1 MKSHKI
7 YLVSFLLLI
16 VATISNCTV
25 QKRSYR
31 NGYYVSWNKK
41 TIQPVKVSKHIETT
55 SKETFIKEIPETVK
69 INAVQSQG
77 PLLAS
82 VKKYV
87 KSEVKRLNI
96 KPLKLVEDSCG
107 DLITLRDGTDIE
119 AKVIEVGS
127 KVIKYKRCDNL
138 SGPLIVVNIENVF
151 MIKYA
156 NGTKEVFKKEEVK
169 EKKNTENYQS
179 TQEKPVVVRK
189 NNTMAVTSFIL
200 LFFSFLII
208 PAPISFIF
216 GLVALGEFKKE
227 PGKYKN
233 KWMAQIPVILGYI
246 VLGIIFLAIIASF
259 LIM

>member
-1 MKSHKI
+1 MKNRKLFIFSM
-7 YLVSFLLLI
+7 LLFT
-16 VATISNCTV
+16 VATITNCTV

-41 TIQPVKVSKHIETT
+41 TIQPVKVAKHVEAK
-55 SKETFIKEIPETVK
+55 SKETFIKTIPETVK
-69 INAVQSQG
+69 INAAQSQG

-107 DLITLRDGTDIE
+107 DVITLRDGSDITV
-119 AKVIEVGS
+119 KVMEISS

-138 SGPLIVVNIENVF
+138 GGPLIVVNIENVF
-151 MIKYA
+151 MIKYTS
-156 NGTKEVFKKEEVK
+156 GDKEVFKID
-169 EKKNTENYQS
+169 EKKEVVQNGNSEIAVQ
-179 TQEKPVVVRK
+179 KLPVKRI
-189 NNTMAVTSFIL
+189 NNPEALASFIL
-200 LFFSFLII
+200 LCFSFLII
-208 PAPISFIF
+208 PAPVSFIF

-233 KWMAQIPVILGYI
+233 KWMALIPVILGCI
-246 VLGIIFLAIIASF
+246 VLFFLLIAI
-259 LIM
+259 LGLL

>member
-41 TIQPVKVSKHIETT
+41 AVPVSRIAKHVEEKG
-55 SKETFIKEIPETVK
+55 KETFVKEIPETVK
-69 INAVQSQG
+69 INAAQSQG

-107 DLITLRDGTDIE
+107 DVITLRDGNDITV
-119 AKVIEVGS
+119 KVMEISS
-127 KVIKYKRCDNL
+127 KFIKYKNCDNL
-138 SGPLIVVNIENVF
+138 SGPLRVVNADNVF

-156 NGTKEVFKKEEVK
+156 NGTKEVFKKEEVQV
-169 EKKNTENYQS
+169 EKQTENYQS

-233 KWMAQIPVILGYI
+233 KWMALIPVILGCI
-246 VLGIIFLAIIASF
+246 VLF
-259 LIM
+259 LILIAMLGLL

>member
-1 MKSHKI
+1 MK
-7 YLVSFLLLI
+7 
-16 VATISNCTV
+16 
-25 QKRSYR
+25 
-31 NGYYVSWNKK
+31 
-41 TIQPVKVSKHIETT
+41 KH
-55 SKETFIKEIPETVK
+55 
-69 INAVQSQG
+69 
-77 PLLAS
+77 
-82 VKKYV
+82 V

-127 KVIKYKRCDNL
+127 KVIKYKRCNNID
-138 SGPLIVVNIENVF
+138 GPTIVVSIENVF

-169 EKKNTENYQS
+169 EKKNTENYPS

-208 PAPISFIF
+208 PAPISFVF
-216 GLVALGEFKKE
+216 GLVALDEFKKE

-233 KWMAQIPVILGYI
+233 KWMALIPVILGCI
-246 VLGIIFLAIIASF
+246 VLFLLLIAM
-259 LIM
+259 LGLL

>member
-7 YLVSFLLLI
+7 YLVSFVLLI

-41 TIQPVKVSKHIETT
+41 AVPVSRIAKHVEEKG
-55 SKETFIKEIPETVK
+55 KETFVKEIPETVK

-107 DLITLRDGTDIE
+107 DVITLRDGNDITV
-119 AKVIEVGS
+119 KVMEISS
-127 KVIKYKRCDNL
+127 KFIKYKNCDNL
-138 SGPLIVVNIENVF
+138 SGPLRVVNADNVF

-156 NGTKEVFKKEEVK
+156 NGTKEVFKRD
-169 EKKNTENYQS
+169 EKKEVVQNGNSEM
-179 TQEKPVVVRK
+179 PVQKLPVKRI
-189 NNTMAVTSFIL
+189 NNPEALASFIL
-200 LFFSFLII
+200 LCFSFLII
-208 PAPISFIF
+208 PAPVSFVF
-216 GLVALGEFKKE
+216 GLVALGEFKKYPE
-227 PGKYKN
+227 KYKN
-233 KWMAQIPVILGYI
+233 KWMALIPVILGCI
-246 VLGIIFLAIIASF
+246 VLF
-259 LIM
+259 LILIAMLGLL